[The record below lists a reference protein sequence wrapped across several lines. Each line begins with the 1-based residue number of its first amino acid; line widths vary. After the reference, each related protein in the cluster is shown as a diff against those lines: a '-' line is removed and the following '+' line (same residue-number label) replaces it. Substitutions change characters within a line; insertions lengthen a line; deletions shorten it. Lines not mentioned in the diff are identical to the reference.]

1 MDSYLQNVWAVAV
14 PVSHVFRIGDDLTG
28 GPVAVMTSMTLGI
41 DVACRAEHQATL
53 AVAGMPLWRGRKFFT
68 RPAEL
73 ERLWGDLDLSDPAEL
88 TVVLEP
94 TRNAWIVLAQW
105 FRRRGARVVMV
116 PTTQS
121 ADLRAYY
128 SKHAKND
135 RLDSEILAKLPL
147 LHPEGLREFT
157 GDGSADPLRR
167 LTKQRS
173 TMVKR
178 RTAVYSR
185 LDALIELLGPAW
197 YDVLGSDYGKAAL
210 AFLARYADPH
220 AVLRLGQARLAR
232 FLQARSRGQY
242 GEAPARALIIAA
254 KETLA
259 LWGSDGMDFAELGA
273 DIAAEA
279 EQAIFLNAQI
289 KELDERIANLYA
301 EADPESIIAS
311 APGVGPV
318 TSAVI
323 AGRIGDPHRF
333 TSLAAIRAYSGL
345 VPKVNQSG
353 LGETKPGLTKAGDPL
368 LREML
373 FMAAD
378 HARLVDPQLAAKYVR
393 LMSGDRHRDSAVCH
407 LAADL
412 LTRIATCWRTE
423 TPYALRDVDGRQ
435 ITEAEGRQIVK
446 TKYRVDQKQRVA
458 AAGRRMKQRRREAAD
473 REPQKSQS
481 APTSRPATTTI
492 PAPAMA

>member
-1 MDSYLQNVWAVAV
+1 MA
-14 PVSHVFRIGDDLTG
+14 
-28 GPVAVMTSMTLGI
+28 SMTLGI
-41 DVACRAEHQATL
+41 DVACRAAHQATL
-53 AVAGMPLWRGRKFFT
+53 AGDGVVVWKGRKFFT
-68 RPAEL
+68 RPEEL
-73 ERLWGDLDLSDPAEL
+73 DQLWRDLDLEDASEL

-94 TRNAWIVLAQW
+94 TRNAWIVLAHW
-105 FRRRGARVVMV
+105 FRARGARVVMV

-121 ADLRAYY
+121 ADLRRYY
-128 SKHAKND
+128 SRHAKND
-135 RLDSEILAKLPL
+135 RLDSEVLAKLPL

-157 GDGSADPLRR
+157 GAGSADPLRR

-197 YDVLGSDYGKAAL
+197 YDVLGSDYGVAAL
-210 AFLARYADPH
+210 AFLSRYADPQ
-220 AVLRLGQARLAR
+220 AVLRLGYARLSR

-242 GEAPARALIIAA
+242 GPEPARALIAAA

-259 LWGSDGMDFAELGA
+259 LWGEDGMDFVELGA

-279 EQAIFLNAQI
+279 EQAIFLSAQI
-289 KELDERIANLYA
+289 KEIDERIANLYA
-301 EADPESIIAS
+301 EADPDGIVAS

-318 TSAVI
+318 ISSVI

-353 LGETKPGLTKAGDPL
+353 VGETRPGITKAGDPL

-373 FMAAD
+373 FIAAD
-378 HARLVDPQLAAKYVR
+378 HARLVDPQLAAKYMR
-393 LMSGDRHRDSAVCH
+393 LMSGDRHRDSAICH
-407 LAADL
+407 LATDL
-412 LTRIATCWRTE
+412 LTRIATCMRTGQR
-423 TPYALRDVDGRQ
+423 YVIRDVDGRE
-435 ITEAEGRQIVK
+435 ISPTEGRQIVTTTYK
-446 TKYRVDQKQRVA
+446 IDSKKRDA
-458 AAGRRMKQRRREAAD
+458 AAHRRMNQRRKKAAD
-473 REPQKSQS
+473 RESQRS
-481 APTSRPATTTI
+481 QGAPTSRPATTTI
-492 PAPAMA
+492 SSAHVA

>member
-1 MDSYLQNVWAVAV
+1 M
-14 PVSHVFRIGDDLTG
+14 
-28 GPVAVMTSMTLGI
+28 PVAAMTSTTLGI
-41 DVACRAEHQATL
+41 DVACRAAHQATM
-53 AVAGMPLWRGRKFFT
+53 AVGGVVVWKGRKFFT
-68 RPAEL
+68 STAEL
-73 ERLWGDLDLSDPAEL
+73 EQLWADLDLDDPAGL

-121 ADLRAYY
+121 ADLRRYY
-128 SKHAKND
+128 SRHAKND

-147 LHPEGLREFT
+147 LHPEGLRDFT
-157 GDGSADPLRR
+157 GPGTADPLRR

-185 LDALIELLGPAW
+185 LDALVELLGPGW
-197 YDVLGSDYGKAAL
+197 YEVLGSDYGKAAL
-210 AFLARYADPH
+210 AFLARYADPN
-220 AVLRLGQARLAR
+220 AVLRLGHARLAR
-232 FLQARSRGQY
+232 FLQSRSRGQY
-242 GEAPARALIIAA
+242 GPEPARGLIAAA

-259 LWGSDGMDFAELGA
+259 LWGPDGMDFAELAA
-273 DIAAEA
+273 DIAVEA
-279 EQAIFLNAQI
+279 EQAIFLSAQI
-289 KELDERIANLYA
+289 KEIDERIANLYA
-301 EADPESIIAS
+301 EADPDGIVAS

-318 TSAVI
+318 ISSVI

-353 LGETKPGLTKAGDPL
+353 LGETKPGITKAGDPL

-373 FMAAD
+373 FIAAD
-378 HARLVDPQLAAKYVR
+378 HARQVDPQLAAKYVR
-393 LMSGDRHRDSAVCH
+393 LMAGDRHRDSAICH

-412 LTRIATCWRTE
+412 LTRIAACMRTGQ
-423 TPYALRDVDGRQ
+423 PYVLRDVDGRQ
-435 ITEAEGRQIVK
+435 ITEAEGRQITK
-446 TKYRVDQKQRVA
+446 TKYKVDPKKRDA
-458 AAGRRMKQRRREAAD
+458 AAHRRMNQRRKQAASRES
-473 REPQKSQS
+473 QKSLS
-481 APTSRPATTTI
+481 APTSRPATTSIKT
-492 PAPAMA
+492 PQVA